1 MWRLLDFGVEA
12 NRDGGLMA
20 TRPLWL
26 FLSLLLAACA
36 RENDTS
42 NIAAPAS
49 SPAGGEDRAAVA
61 SPAADWP
68 MYNRDYAGTRYS
80 PLRQID
86 TDNVARLAPAW
97 SYKLGRSATSGELT
111 GGSEF
116 TPVVIGGVMY
126 AAAADRVVALDAAT
140 GEEIWRYAMLDRAPP
155 RRGLAYWPGGG
166 GEEPRLLFT
175 SGRALIALA
184 TADGTPAAGFGEQ
197 GVVEMPVPYAG
208 APLVFENL
216 VIVGS
221 NGAPAGVRAFD
232 ARSGAL
238 VWTFRSVPEPGTVGS
253 ETWERKESLAEQ
265 RRIFSWAFSLTL
277 DAERGIVYP
286 VFESPGPIDYWGGNR
301 PGDNLFGNS
310 VVALDARGGEP
321 LWHFQIVHH
330 DLWDYDIPAPPG
342 LLDVTIDGATVPL
355 LAIAGKTGY
364 MYLLNRVTGQP
375 EFGIEER
382 AVPASEVPGERSSAT
397 QPIPVK
403 PPPIARVSFE
413 PDDIVDAADTN
424 EAHAEFC
431 KTLAARS
438 GGLGPQGPFEPY
450 PYRAPGAK
458 PRSIVLFPGS
468 VGGANW
474 GGTASDPTLGYVF
487 VNTMDEASLGWVEDD
502 PNWHG
507 GDAGSNEGGP
517 APYRRN
523 SAVGPLSRFQ
533 WSEGDPARGNIL
545 DAGAEAW
552 PCQKPPWGSL
562 VAVDAAT
569 GDIAWRVP
577 LGVTDALPPAKQRT
591 GRLNMGGP
599 ITTAGG
605 LVFIAATN
613 DHRFR
618 AFDSQSGRELW
629 TAKLP
634 ASAHAV
640 PVTYLGRDGRQYVA
654 VFAAG
659 ASAID
664 DPVADD
670 APALVVYALR

>member
-1 MWRLLDFGVEA
+1 MPQRSCMLL
-12 NRDGGLMA
+12 
-20 TRPLWL
+20 
-26 FLSLLLAACA
+26 LSLLLAACA
-36 RENDTS
+36 PHEDTGS
-42 NIAAPAS
+42 GIAAPV
-49 SPAGGEDRAAVA
+49 SPPVRGEGRTAVA
-61 SPAADWP
+61 SAAADWP

-86 TDNVARLAPAW
+86 TDNVTRLARAW
-97 SYKLGRSATSGELT
+97 SYKLGRSTTSGELT

-116 TPVVIGGVMY
+116 TPIAIAGVMY

-140 GEEIWRYAMLDRAPP
+140 GEEIWRYPMLDRAPP
-155 RRGLAYWPGGG
+155 RRGLAYWPGDGNDR
-166 GEEPRLLFT
+166 PRLLFAA
-175 SGRALIALA
+175 GRALIALE
-184 TADGTPAAGFGEQ
+184 TADGTPARGFGDQ
-197 GVVEMPVPYAG
+197 GVVEMPVPYEG

-238 VWTFRSVPEPGTVGS
+238 AWEFLSVPKPGAAGS
-253 ETWERKESLAEQ
+253 ETWEREESLVEQ

-301 PGDNLFGNS
+301 PGDDLFGNS
-310 VVALDARGGEP
+310 VVALDARTGER
-321 LWHFQIVHH
+321 LWHYQIVHH

-342 LLDVTIDGATVPL
+342 LLDVTIDGASVPL

-364 MYLLNRVTGQP
+364 MYLLNRVTGEP
-375 EFGIEER
+375 VFGIEER

-403 PPPIARVSFE
+403 PPPIARVSFRPE
-413 PDDIVDAADTN
+413 DIVSAADTN
-424 EAHAEFC
+424 EAHARFC
-431 KTLAARS
+431 EALAARS

-450 PYRAPGAK
+450 PYRAPGSAA
-458 PRSIVLFPGS
+458 RSIVLFPGS

-502 PNWHG
+502 PTGEHG
-507 GDAGSNEGGP
+507 GTGSSEGGP

-562 VAVDAAT
+562 VAVNAAS

-577 LGVTDALPPAKQRT
+577 LGVTDTLPPDKQHT

-613 DHRFR
+613 DRRFR
-618 AFDSQSGRELW
+618 AFDSRSGEELW
-629 TAKLP
+629 SAQLA

-640 PVTYLGRDGRQYVA
+640 PITYLGRDGRQYVA

-659 ASAID
+659 TSAID

-670 APALVVYALR
+670 AQELVVYALP